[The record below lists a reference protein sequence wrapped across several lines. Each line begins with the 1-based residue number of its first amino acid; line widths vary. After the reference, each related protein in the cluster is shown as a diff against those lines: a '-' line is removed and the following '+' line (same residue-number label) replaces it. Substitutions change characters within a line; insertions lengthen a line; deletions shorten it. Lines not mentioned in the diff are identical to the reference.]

1 MIITRSKPPETASVT
16 ADDMAA
22 MSSATMSCRVLAPP
36 PASIRLASTKELVSS
51 TCPGL
56 TSASDA
62 ARQSTSSEPVGMI
75 SARGFFSTGTENTP
89 PVRSAPTQ

>member
-1 MIITRSKPPETASVT
+1 MIITRSKPPEAAFVT
-16 ADDMAA
+16 TEAMAER
-22 MSSATMSCRVLAPP
+22 SSATMSCRVPDPP
-36 PASIRLASTKELVSS
+36 PASMRLPSTKELVSS

-56 TSASDA
+56 KSASDA
-62 ARQSTSSEPVGMI
+62 VRQSTSSEPVGMI